1 MNRSDL
7 GHTLETSELA
17 VLGLLLLGLRLLLL
31 GRLQQPMLSD
41 GLSGAG
47 LVERACQLLKDLRML
62 KKLL

>member
-7 GHTLETSELA
+7 GHTLETSGLA

-31 GRLQQPMLSD
+31 GRLQQPMLS
-41 GLSGAG
+41 GAG

>member
-47 LVERACQLLKDLRML
+47 LVERA
-62 KKLL
+62 